1 MSIIKNS
8 MYKGSVELVFD
19 IYKHRYTWNDEVIPG
34 STSVLGILAKPAL
47 IFWSANMAADYFKSQ
62 ITPGKALDEME
73 IDAIWQQAKK
83 AHTQKKNDSAT
94 LGTFV
99 HKFIEQYIKG
109 ENPSL
114 PSNSD
119 IRGAVERFFSWVE
132 QHHVEFLS
140 SEQAVFSKQYK
151 YAGTADFMCKIDG
164 KLWLGDIKTSA
175 GIYDEYWMQTSSY
188 LEARTEEFNEGY
200 EGVVIVRV
208 GKTDGD
214 LEVKMKTRQELFPYF
229 DLFLNC
235 LGTYNA
241 MKKLE
246 AIK

>member
-1 MSIIKNS
+1 MKIVNR
-8 MYKGSVELVFD
+8 MYNGEVELVFD
-19 IYKHRYTWNDEVIPG
+19 TTRHQYSYNGEIIPG

-47 IFWSANMAADYFKSQ
+47 IFWSANMASDYFKSQ
-62 ITPGKALDEME
+62 ITPGVALDEMQ

-94 LGTFV
+94 LGSFV

-109 ENPSL
+109 ENPAI
-114 PSNSD
+114 PTNTE
-119 IRGAVERFFSWVE
+119 IKGAVERFFSWVKE
-132 QHHVEFLS
+132 HDVKFLS

-164 KLWLGDIKTSA
+164 KLWLGDVKTSS
-175 GIYDEYWMQTSSY
+175 GIFDEYWAQTASY

-214 LEVKMKTRQELFPYF
+214 LEVKTKTRQELFPYF

-235 LGTYNA
+235 VGTYKA
-241 MKKLE
+241 LKHLE
-246 AIK
+246 K

>member
-1 MSIIKNS
+1 MKIVNK
-8 MYKGSVELVFD
+8 MYNGEVELNFD
-19 IYKHRYTWNDEVIPG
+19 TTRHQYSYNGEVIPG
-34 STSVLGILAKPAL
+34 STSVLGILAKSAL

-62 ITPGKALDEME
+62 ITPGLALDEMQ

-109 ENPSL
+109 ENPAI
-114 PSNSD
+114 PTNPE
-119 IRGAVERFFSWVE
+119 IKGAVERFFSWVDKHE
-132 QHHVEFLS
+132 VKFLS
-140 SEQAVFSKQYK
+140 SEQAVFSRQYK

-175 GIYDEYWMQTSSY
+175 SIYDEYWMQTSSY

-214 LEVKMKTRQELFPYF
+214 LEVKTKTRQELFAHF

-246 AIK
+246 AQK